1 MKRLSLLALLL
12 LAAGAWFSGIAGNL
26 PGSYSTFFDTESDLS
41 NIVQAAIPFPDIAAH
56 VILKPEASPNVAMV
70 GAKNSVNASGIK
82 IKAFI
87 TMFDKDV
94 NDIVVST
101 VKLCLTEVDICIS
114 TTLGGPQAGNV
125 VGDTFQVHFSAPE
138 VSSLLFGL
146 PPGEV
151 TLKVKGIVGVTQG
164 GRTFS
169 GTDTVLVK

>member
-26 PGSYSTFFDTESDLS
+26 PGSRSAFFDTEADSFF
-41 NIVQAAIPFPDIAAH
+41 IQAAASFPDIAAH
-56 VILKPEASPNVAMV
+56 VILKPEASPKVATV
-70 GAKNSVNASGIK
+70 DAKNSVNASGIK
-82 IKAFI
+82 IKAFV
-87 TMFDKDV
+87 TMFDMDV
-94 NDIVVST
+94 HDIVVPT
-101 VKLCLTEVDICIS
+101 VKLCNPEGDCIS

-125 VGDTFQVHFSAPE
+125 VGDTFQVHFGAPE
-138 VSSLLFGL
+138 VSVLLFGL

-151 TLKVKGIVGVTQG
+151 TLTVKGTVGVTQG